1 MAQESYKD
9 QEGLFSNCP
18 FIFRGAGQRAGGG
31 VEGWRAK
38 RTWGRRQRRVNR
50 CVLGIPFWR

>member
-31 VEGWRAK
+31 WRGGGQRGLGVEDKEG
-38 RTWGRRQRRVNR
+38 
-50 CVLGIPFWR
+50 